1 MDYTLPNKKALP
13 NPSYLVGLLL
23 VSSATIAWSTA
34 GLFTRAIA
42 LDNWTLLF
50 WRGVFGAA
58 AIALGIGIV
67 SRKNNRRNSPNNTMR
82 QIVSMGFYGW
92 LFVFVSGIGMVMFIT
107 ALNHTTVAHVSILY
121 ATVPLAT
128 ACVAWFV
135 LREKPSSYSLTASFF
150 SLIGVCIMMGFSSD
164 GHWIGDLLA
173 LGMTICLA
181 VMMIITRANPE
192 IPILPA
198 ACLSALLSAAL
209 ALPFSSP
216 FTVEPEQWIMLIL
229 FGVVNSALGLV
240 LFIIGSKYLPAIET
254 ALITALDA
262 PLAPIWVWILFSEAP
277 GSVTMLGGSIVFIAV
292 AVYLATAHRQYS

>member
-1 MDYTLPNKKALP
+1 MDYTLANRKTLP
-13 NPSYLVGLLL
+13 SSSHLVGLLL

-34 GLFTRAIA
+34 GLFTRAIE

-58 AIALGIGIV
+58 AIALVIGIV
-67 SRKNNRRNSPNNTMR
+67 NRNNTLSDNLRKFM
-82 QIVSMGFYGW
+82 SMGLSGW

-121 ATVPLAT
+121 ATVPLVT
-128 ACVAWFV
+128 AFIAWLV
-135 LREKPSSYSLTASFF
+135 LSEKPTAYSLAAGFF

-164 GHWIGDLLA
+164 GHWSGDLLA

-181 VMMIITRANPE
+181 VMMIITRANPDV
-192 IPILPA
+192 PILPA
-198 ACLSALLSAAL
+198 ACLSALLSAAM
-209 ALPFSSP
+209 ALPFSNP
-216 FTVEPEQWIMLIL
+216 FSVEPEQWIMLIL

-277 GSVTMLGGSIVFIAV
+277 GFITMLGGSIVFIAV
-292 AVYLATAHRQYS
+292 AVYLVTAQRQHT